1 MEGGVPGGVAGVG
14 AGPSFGAGSHG
25 GAHAVVRSHTLGG
38 EVQYAVARADQG
50 LYLRDNNLL
59 QARGR
64 TVPYLQ
70 RLRLSRC

>member
-50 LYLRDNNLL
+50 LLRRDNNRNGANG
-59 QARGR
+59 AR
-64 TVPYLQ
+64 VA
-70 RLRLSRC
+70 S